1 MHSDP
6 RQLAIRI
13 SVAVSAVMLT
23 GKVAA
28 YLLTGSAAILSDAA
42 ESVVHG
48 VATGFAAFSLWYS
61 TRPADASHPYGHGRV
76 AYLSAGFEG
85 ALVFSAALAVIGC
98 GIDGLIRGPRLQN
111 LGVGLTISGGLA
123 AINLVLG
130 TALIRI
136 GRRHNSLI
144 LVANGKHVLSDMWTT
159 AAAIVGV
166 GIVLLTGLTW
176 LDPVTAIIMGG
187 YIMASGYGLIR
198 KSLAGLMDELEP
210 ALAQRILACLEE
222 QVARGVVV
230 EFHQTR
236 CRRVNDEIWLD
247 VHLLVPGDLALAE
260 AHRRAT
266 DVEQALEAALPDDR
280 VRVNSHVEPADHETA
295 HPGGHPERV
304 DPLRTNP

>member
-166 GIVLLTGLTW
+166 GIVLLTELTW

>member
-1 MHSDP
+1 M
-6 RQLAIRI
+6 RI
-13 SVAVSAVMLT
+13 SVAVSAIMLA
-23 GKVAA
+23 GKVTA

-48 VATGFAAFSLWYS
+48 VATGFAAFSLWYAN
-61 TRPADASHPYGHGRV
+61 RPPDASHPYGHGRV

-85 ALVFSAALAVIGC
+85 ALVFTAAVAVIGC

-111 LGVGLTISGGLA
+111 LGIGLAISGGLA

-130 TALIRI
+130 TALIRV

-144 LVANGKHVLSDMWTT
+144 LIANGRHVLSDMWTT
-159 AAAIVGV
+159 AAAILGVGV
-166 GIVLLTGLTW
+166 VLLTGLRW
-176 LDPVTAIIMGG
+176 LDPVTAILMGG
-187 YIMASGYGLIR
+187 YIMLSGYGLIR
-198 KSLAGLMDELEP
+198 KSLAGLMDEVEP
-210 ALAQRILACLEE
+210 ALAERIVRCLEE
-222 QVARGVVV
+222 QVARGIVV

-247 VHLLVPGDLALAE
+247 VHLLVPGELPVAE

-266 DVEQALEAALPDDR
+266 AVEQALETTLPEDR

-295 HPGGHPERV
+295 HPGGHAGRT
-304 DPLRTNP
+304 DPLRAQP